1 MMLKARVPITACCIL
16 TLALTLL
23 PAQGAPT
30 VAGATNLILATN
42 GGQIISFSS
51 RALDENRQ
59 PIAKWDVTNLIDGLH
74 ATTNYTPAT
83 SFGWRSAGV
92 PSPSAPEWIV
102 FAFSGEKTRLIS
114 RVVIDPTTDDP
125 DFLGRWAKD
134 IRIQVST
141 TEKDGPWKTVG
152 NYLLMR
158 SPIPQTFDFV
168 PTEARY
174 VKIEITG
181 NWGSDFCVELGEVE
195 VYEAIVGDDVLD
207 QLISRLENL
216 LLDLKRYRDSK
227 RYQQEQT
234 TRETVTTPATAPA
247 NTPNQ

>member
-1 MMLKARVPITACCIL
+1 MMRKAGPCIVVCC
-16 TLALTLL
+16 TLALAVTMAH
-23 PAQGAPT
+23 AQTIPT
-30 VAGATNLILATN
+30 VAGATNLVAAAN

-74 ATTNYTPAT
+74 ATTNYTPAN
-83 SFGWRSAGV
+83 SYGWRSAGV
-92 PSPSAPEWIV
+92 PSPTAPEWIV
-102 FAFSGEKTRLIS
+102 FAFAGEKTRLIS
-114 RVVIDPTTDDP
+114 RVVIDPTTDSP

-141 TEKDGPWKTVG
+141 TGRDGPWKTVG
-152 NYLLMR
+152 TFLLMR
-158 SPIPQTFDFV
+158 TPLPQTFDFV

-174 VKIEITG
+174 VRLEITG
-181 NWGSDFCVELGEVE
+181 NWGSDYCVELGEVE

-207 QLISRLENL
+207 QLISRLESL

-227 RYQQEQT
+227 RYQADQPRGGAT
-234 TRETVTTPATAPA
+234 TRPPAPGA
-247 NTPNQ
+247 NQ